1 MDLPKSK
8 IGVDVENG
16 FQPVYEVIEAKKK
29 VVAELKAA
37 GKGARLILLAT
48 DPDRE
53 GEAIAWHVYEQLK
66 RTKVPAQRI
75 LFNEITKKA
84 IQEAI
89 QKPLQLNRDVYDAQ
103 QARRVLDRL
112 VGYQISPILWK
123 KVRRG
128 LSAGRVQSVAVRL
141 IVERENEIAAFV
153 PVEYWSIEADLKAAL
168 PPQFRAK
175 LIKLDGKKIELGSQE
190 VTTPLV
196 EELKKLPFTV
206 QSVEKKERRRNAPA
220 PFITSK
226 LQQEAA
232 NRLGFSAKKTMTL
245 AQRLYEGVEL
255 GDEGQVALITYMRTD
270 SVRLSPEATAAARED
285 VREKFGAD
293 YLPAGAVPVKTRK
306 SAQDA
311 HEAIRPT
318 SAEY

>member
-1 MDLPKSK
+1 MAIRKAAAKTTKAGKTAKKASGSAESAARGRSSTLVVVESPAKAKTIKKYLGSGYVVKASVGHVMDLPKSK
-8 IGVDVENG
+8 IGVDIENG
-16 FQPVYEVIEAKKK
+16 FRPVYEVIEAKKK
-29 VVAELKAA
+29 VVADLKAA
-37 GKGARLILLAT
+37 AKTADRVLLAT

-66 RTKVPAQRI
+66 RTKIPAQRI

-89 QKPLQLNRDVYDAQ
+89 QKPLQLNRDLYDAQ

-141 IVERENEIAAFV
+141 VVERENEIAAFV

-175 LIKLDGKKIELGSQE
+175 LIKLDGKKIELASQE
-190 VTTPLV
+190 VTLPLV
-196 EELKKLPFTV
+196 EELKKLPFAV
-206 QSVEKKERRRNAPA
+206 QKLEKKERRRNAPA

-232 NRLGFSAKKTMTL
+232 
-245 AQRLYEGVEL
+245 
-255 GDEGQVALITYMRTD
+255 
-270 SVRLSPEATAAARED
+270 
-285 VREKFGAD
+285 
-293 YLPAGAVPVKTRK
+293 
-306 SAQDA
+306 
-311 HEAIRPT
+311 
-318 SAEY
+318 